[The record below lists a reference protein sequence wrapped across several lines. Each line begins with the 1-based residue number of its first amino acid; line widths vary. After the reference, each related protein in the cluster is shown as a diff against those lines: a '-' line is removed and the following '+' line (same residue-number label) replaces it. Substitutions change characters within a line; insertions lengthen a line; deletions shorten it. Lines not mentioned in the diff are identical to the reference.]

1 MIQPSEVF
9 EFEAVRETG
18 EPEGRRAEADWLV
31 PADCPYLD
39 GHFPGQPVLP
49 AVAMIDGSL
58 ELYRLSHAGGGACA
72 PGGRLS
78 LKKAKFTGVVVPGMK
93 VSICLLHGE
102 NRFDVDWKNPKG
114 ETLASFS
121 FRT

>member
-9 EFEAVRETG
+9 EFEVVRESSEAG
-18 EPEGRRAEADWLV
+18 GLRAEADWLV

-58 ELYRLSHAGGGACA
+58 ELYRLSCGPSGTRPPEGK
-72 PGGRLS
+72 LS
-78 LKKAKFTGVVVPGMK
+78 LRKAKFTGVVVPGMK
-93 VSICLLHGE
+93 VSVCLLHKE
-102 NRFDVDWKNPKG
+102 NRFDVDWKSAAG

-121 FRT
+121 FRI